1 MTSVNQHAS
10 FHQAAGGRD
19 DETHDEQATWW
30 KCGSEVRHDE
40 RIPTR
45 WSARLIEEKGALS
58 RRTGQAGGGEV
69 CLEAEE
75 EQERNTDRIRQ
86 LRATLAEVPKEQVNL
101 LFDPLNQAAGVGQLP
116 DKMCRS
122 LR

>member
-1 MTSVNQHAS
+1 MMKHMMNRLGDLV
-10 FHQAAGGRD
+10 
-19 DETHDEQATWW
+19 E
-30 KCGSEVRHDE
+30 CGSEVRYDE

-58 RRTGQAGGGEV
+58 RRTGQAGEGEV

>member
-1 MTSVNQHAS
+1 
-10 FHQAAGGRD
+10 
-19 DETHDEQATWW
+19 
-30 KCGSEVRHDE
+30 
-40 RIPTR
+40 
-45 WSARLIEEKGALS
+45 
-58 RRTGQAGGGEV
+58 V
-69 CLEAEE
+69 CLEEEE

-86 LRATLAEVPKEQVNL
+86 LRATLAEVPKEQVNR